1 MGKARV
7 VWTAEKYQRL
17 LAATIVAHPSMKLNY
32 HAIAAIF
39 GEGAT
44 YDTIETRFRTVKAT
58 GKQLA
63 AEVASGERPTEAA
76 PTPRK
81 RKAIAGDANPSP
93 TKRKSVTKNITTIRR
108 SSSHEGTPETPETPR
123 KRKAMAVKMEMED
136 REDTPDEPWSSAS
149 DTEVTE
155 VMGFSF

>member
-17 LAATIVAHPSMKLNY
+17 LAATIAAHPGMKLNY
-32 HAIAAIF
+32 HAIATIF

-63 AEVASGERPTEAA
+63 AEVASGERPAEAT

-93 TKRKSVTKNITTIRR
+93 TKRKGVTKNITTIRK
-108 SSSHEGTPETPETPR
+108 SSSHEGTPETPW
-123 KRKAMAVKMEMED
+123 KRKATAVKREMED
-136 REDTPDEPWSSAS
+136 REDTPDEPWSAAS
-149 DTEVTE
+149 DTEETE
-155 VMGFSF
+155 QEEVGFSF